1 MNTGPTNTGPMN
13 TGQGGREFFT
23 TRTVAQARSGF
34 RPRRSEKAASGL
46 EFMHTVLLLI
56 AEKPE

>member
-1 MNTGPTNTGPMN
+1 MGNACKAPGDPVYV
-13 TGQGGREFFT
+13 Q
-23 TRTVAQARSGF
+23 TRAMMESCIADDRSGF
-34 RPRRSEKAASGL
+34 CPRRSEKAASGL

>member
-1 MNTGPTNTGPMN
+1 MGNACKAPGD
-13 TGQGGREFFT
+13 QVYVQ
-23 TRTVAQARSGF
+23 TRGMMESCIGSDTSGF

>member
-1 MNTGPTNTGPMN
+1 MMESCIGDD
-13 TGQGGREFFT
+13 
-23 TRTVAQARSGF
+23 RSGF
-34 RPRRSEKAASGL
+34 RPRLSDKVMSGL

>member
-1 MNTGPTNTGPMN
+1 MESDIEND
-13 TGQGGREFFT
+13 
-23 TRTVAQARSGF
+23 RSGF
-34 RPRRSEKAASGL
+34 RPRRTGSAPSGL

>member
-1 MNTGPTNTGPMN
+1 MMESHIGNDD
-13 TGQGGREFFT
+13 F
-23 TRTVAQARSGF
+23 GF
-34 RPRRSEKAASGL
+34 RPRRSDKVPSGL